1 MRQLFLCVNIII
13 IYSAKMNRL
22 KKILRPIFSPLIRSL
37 LPWRKQF
44 KNFKILSSQYGQF
57 KTIYDWNCVDA
68 EGKEIPWYTYP
79 ATEFL
84 KQLDF
89 KNKTVFEYGSGN
101 STIFWSKRC
110 KSILSVEDDKKW
122 FDKIAKSLPENVDYR
137 FTNDKDEYVN
147 LPSFLDQKFDVI
159 IVDGSYRSECASV
172 AALHLKSDGFIILD
186 NSDWYEATSS
196 ALREKDFIEIDMAG
210 FGPINNYTWTTS
222 IFLRRGVDLR
232 PLADEQPKNSIGSL
246 VNKELTRQE

>member
-1 MRQLFLCVNIII
+1 M
-13 IYSAKMNRL
+13 SKL
-22 KKILRPIFSPLIRSL
+22 KKVLKPILLPFIRSL

-44 KNFKILSSQYGQF
+44 KNFKILSLQYGQF
-57 KTIYDWNCVDA
+57 KTILDWNCVDA
-68 EGKEIPWYTYP
+68 EGKEIPGYTYP

-84 KQLDF
+84 NQLDF

-110 KSILSVEDDKKW
+110 KKIISVEDDKKW

-147 LPSFLDQKFDVI
+147 LPSSFNEKFDVI
-159 IVDGSYRSECASV
+159 IVDGNHRSECALV
-172 AALHLKSDGFIILD
+172 AALHLKSDGFIVLD
-186 NSDWYEATSS
+186 NSDWYEATSN
-196 ALREKDFIEIDMAG
+196 ALREKDFIEIDMSG

-232 PLADEQPKNSIGSL
+232 PLADEQPKNCIGSL
-246 VNKELTRQE
+246 VNKELLRRE